1 MVGKRWGNLGFVIKD
16 VRKYRL
22 SLLDKLKLLWYNCS
36 TFHRKRNCHSLVSS
50 YAKCQAKIDVAE
62 RPSPCSEGKIGRL
75 HLKGVIR
82 FHDRKAYCAFF
93 VPFSLE
99 NTPEGEK
106 LLKGKEVNIIT
117 NGGLE
122 VKQMSSS
129 EREAFMSALLERVLE
144 LRRKRKEVDG
154 HAI

>member
-1 MVGKRWGNLGFVIKD
+1 MREKRIAL
-16 VRKYRL
+16 
-22 SLLDKLKLLWYNCS
+22 
-36 TFHRKRNCHSLVSS
+36 
-50 YAKCQAKIDVAE
+50 
-62 RPSPCSEGKIGRL
+62 
-75 HLKGVIR
+75 
-82 FHDRKAYCAFF
+82 FF

-117 NGGLE
+117 NGGFE
-122 VKQMSSS
+122 VKQMNAA
-129 EREAFMSALLERVLE
+129 EREAFISALLDRVLE

>member
-1 MVGKRWGNLGFVIKD
+1 MFRGQY
-16 VRKYRL
+16 RK
-22 SLLDKLKLLWYNCS
+22 
-36 TFHRKRNCHSLVSS
+36 
-50 YAKCQAKIDVAE
+50 VA
-62 RPSPCSEGKIGRL
+62 
-75 HLKGVIR
+75 LKGVIR

-99 NTPEGEK
+99 NTQEGEK

-117 NGGLE
+117 NGGFE
-122 VKQMSSS
+122 VKQMSAS

-154 HAI
+154 HGSCKS